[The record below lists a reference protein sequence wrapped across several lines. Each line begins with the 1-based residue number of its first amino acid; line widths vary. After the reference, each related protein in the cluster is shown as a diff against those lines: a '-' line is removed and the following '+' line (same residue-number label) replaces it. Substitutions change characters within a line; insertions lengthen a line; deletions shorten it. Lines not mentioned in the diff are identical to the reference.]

1 MNLKYALALV
11 SLPMT
16 VVYGYRNNLR
26 RGSRWNRNIRNR
38 NNRYSNNNR
47 MNHLDDC
54 LEWCNDS
61 YGDGYCCNDVP
72 VQGNKMNA
80 AQKRQNQRDAN
91 RMNPNHPSY
100 NPFRDEFDEH
110 GERLRKHRQADRIGN
125 PDKDPYEPFHGTVA
139 YARKR
144 EVARQ
149 NRCYD
154 TGEHCDFEA
163 LHYDDFGPYA
173 EGHRARDYDDVHDID
188 YGPWDYGVGDAWF
201 PEDDNG
207 DFWFL

>member
-1 MNLKYALALV
+1 MFASHITHAQRIV
-11 SLPMT
+11 H
-16 VVYGYRNNLR
+16 VVFFMWT
-26 RGSRWNRNIRNR
+26 S
-38 NNRYSNNNR
+38 
-47 MNHLDDC
+47 
-54 LEWCNDS
+54 
-61 YGDGYCCNDVP
+61 
-72 VQGNKMNA
+72 
-80 AQKRQNQRDAN
+80 
-91 RMNPNHPSY
+91 PNHPSY

-110 GERLRKHRQADRIGN
+110 GERLRKHKQAARVGN
-125 PDKDPYEPFHGTVA
+125 PEKDPYEPFYGTVA

-149 NRCYD
+149 NRCD
-154 TGEHCDFEA
+154 VTGEHCNFEA